1 MVHLSWLPKTVIDL
15 ENLLGFNN
23 TENSVYVKAR
33 YIEFSAEFFA
43 ATES

>member
-23 TENSVYVKAR
+23 TENFFYVKAR
-33 YIEFSAEFFA
+33 YTRFRR
-43 ATES
+43 